1 MVFPLLIPFGVGA
14 AILGGAAWLLSED
27 EASREKRRRSELS
40 TLEKNFERLREELEL
55 AKGPRVA
62 ILGGPGIGKSTLLK
76 TIGEGKVRPEPK
88 IGAETD
94 ATDWSKSTDVPLL
107 SHLSRGRGKTRLTLV
122 DFPGFGTSKH
132 PTSVYMRDFPPLD
145 LFDRIIFLI
154 GEKLRADDERV
165 AKHLL
170 QSAHELKELMELIEM
185 EGGPPRITFARTK
198 ADALDAIAR
207 SEVNADILMRLGHDP
222 RFLSAK
228 TNEGIDE
235 LRHELLAL

>member
-14 AILGGAAWLLSED
+14 AIVGGAVWLLSED
-27 EASREKRRRSELS
+27 EASRERKRRSELS
-40 TLEKNFERLREELEL
+40 TLEKNFERLRDELED

-76 TIGEGKVRPEPK
+76 VIGEGKVRPEPK

-94 ATDWSKSTDVPLL
+94 ATDWSESTDVPLL
-107 SHLSRGRGKTRLTLV
+107 SYLSRGRGTTRLTLV

-132 PTSVYMRDFPPLD
+132 PTSVYISNFPLA
-145 LFDRIIFLI
+145 LFDRVIFLI
-154 GEKLRADDERV
+154 GEKLRADDERI

-170 QSAHELKELMELIEM
+170 QRAFTLKEIMEMQGRL
-185 EGGPPRITFARTK
+185 PRITFARTK

-207 SEVNADILMRLGHDP
+207 SEVNADVLKRLGHDP